1 METRDLLKYKGG
13 NEMNDLNKVLVTG
26 TLVKDVELRYTPSG
40 KEVANLRIAINRKYK
55 KKTSGE
61 IKEETEFMTVIVWDV
76 LAKNCQK
83 YLKKGSRIFVEGRFQ
98 TREFVDKAQQK
109 RKVTEIIGTG
119 VEFLDTFKKAQ

>member
-109 RKVTEIIGTG
+109 RKVTWAERKVVKIR
-119 VEFLDTFKKAQ
+119 K